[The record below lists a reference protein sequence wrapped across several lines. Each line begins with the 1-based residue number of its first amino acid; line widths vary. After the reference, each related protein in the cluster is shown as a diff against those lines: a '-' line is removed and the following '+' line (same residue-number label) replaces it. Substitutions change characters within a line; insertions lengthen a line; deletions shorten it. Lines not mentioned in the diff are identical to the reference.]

1 VPEIYKGR
9 GLSKR
14 KVHEILGK
22 IRRVETDND
31 WDGVSAAAQLKTH
44 FPKMEVRISGEKS
57 VPSDERTLVLDK
69 ATSGTGW
76 LIDHHPDSLEGT
88 KAKVMYFSEDGEV
101 PTSRLVYIAIGK
113 GRLADM
119 FLSATAEISDGLNWT
134 GSKSGSLRLL
144 QEKMPEYSKT
154 SGSSNQ
160 FLTDQEIYTM
170 TDALV
175 LISKKNPKY
184 ALELGMGF
192 YGALPRSMGELS
204 NILDSSSTE
213 LIGRYREFISGFSFT
228 DFDNATLFG
237 SKVTL
242 IDGMKIGEF
251 QNSALAMT
259 KRRRIGNYVMFR
271 GSSVSIRTDDNEL
284 FESIAAKLSDVS
296 KGHGGRAG
304 WYGITL
310 KHKMAFEQF
319 RELIREG

>member
-88 KAKVMYFSEDGEV
+88 KAKVMYFSEGGQV

-113 GRLADM
+113 GRLADI

-170 TDALV
+170 TDV
-175 LISKKNPKY
+175 LSLIAEKNPKY
-184 ALELGMGF
+184 ALELGMSF
-192 YGALPRSMGELS
+192 YGALPRNMDQLS

-213 LIGRYREFISGFSFT
+213 LVGRYREFINSFSFT
-228 DFDNATLFG
+228 DFDNTKLFG
-237 SKVTL
+237 RKVTL
-242 IDGMKIGEF
+242 IDGTKIGEF
-251 QNSALAMT
+251 QNSALEMT

-271 GSSVSIRTDDNEL
+271 GPSVSIRTGDHQL
-284 FESIAAKLSDVS
+284 FKSITAKLDDVS

-310 KHKMAFEQF
+310 KHEMEFEQF
-319 RELIREG
+319 RQLIREG